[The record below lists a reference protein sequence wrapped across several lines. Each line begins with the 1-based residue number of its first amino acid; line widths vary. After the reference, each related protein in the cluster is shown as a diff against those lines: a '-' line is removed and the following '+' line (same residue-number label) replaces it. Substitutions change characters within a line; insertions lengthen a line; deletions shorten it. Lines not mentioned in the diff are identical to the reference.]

1 MARLKSEGISL
12 VEAQCKTKSRVKAD
26 QDIRNPLA
34 LAAMLMHFYTNPDG
48 SEINPM
54 NIFNFDVTGLDA
66 TEDQKIK
73 IFKSVNSN
81 ATANGHQIHSS
92 LGINA
97 KSLHCV
103 NAVGF
108 RAPIVIVMHHP
119 QDYKEAKFECEFL
132 PTAQPTGEKAQVR
145 H

>member
-54 NIFNFDVTGLDA
+54 NIFNFVLYQFPIG
-66 TEDQKIK
+66 
-73 IFKSVNSN
+73 
-81 ATANGHQIHSS
+81 S
-92 LGINA
+92 L
-97 KSLHCV
+97 
-103 NAVGF
+103 
-108 RAPIVIVMHHP
+108 
-119 QDYKEAKFECEFL
+119 
-132 PTAQPTGEKAQVR
+132 
-145 H
+145 